1 MNIIKLN
8 KENTVLVLI
17 DIQERLLPA
26 MDEMERSLL
35 EDRNLVLTKGCKVL
49 NVPILVTQQYTKGLG
64 PTIPSLREALGEFTP
79 VEKTAFSA
87 GREPSFMEALEA
99 LGKKI
104 VILTGIEAHVC
115 VMQTALDLMEKGYTV
130 FLPVDCIGSRKPMDK
145 KFAAKR
151 MASAG
156 AQLATC
162 ESVLFELCGGAREP
176 GFKEISA
183 LVK

>member
-1 MNIIKLN
+1 MNVITLK
-8 KENTVLVLI
+8 KEDAVLVLI
-17 DIQERLLPA
+17 DIQERLLPVV
-26 MDEMERSLL
+26 DEKERELL
-35 EDRNLVLTKGCKVL
+35 ENRNLVLTKGCRAL
-49 NVPILVTQQYTKGLG
+49 DVPILATQQYTKGLG

-79 VEKTAFSA
+79 IEKTAFSA
-87 GREPSFMEALEA
+87 VREPSFMEALAA
-99 LGKKI
+99 LGKKT

-130 FLPVDCIGSRKPMDK
+130 FLPVDCICSRKPMDK
-145 KFAAKR
+145 KLAAQR
-151 MASAG
+151 MEGAG
-156 AQLATC
+156 VQLATC